1 MPDDRLTY
9 QDRPLRLT
17 YVADA
22 GNVHTHKWVGYF
34 RDRGCDV
41 KVISYRPFDIPSVE
55 VYVHSLPPVG
65 IKSIPPIRQ
74 FHYASDYARVR
85 KMLEWADIAH
95 VHFIYRFRFN
105 LLFKGLPRLV
115 VSTWGK
121 DIIRDTGDPEPKS
134 EIRWKKFVLA
144 QATVITAT
152 THFLAEQTKKYSPV
166 NKKIHVIPFGVD
178 LDIFDPAKYPKTS
191 DIDRPD
197 KVFKIGFLKHLR
209 KKYGPDTLIEA
220 TRILR
225 DRGYNVRTILA
236 GVGEDEDE
244 LRKFAREKGV
254 HRIVDFVGRIPHE
267 EVPAFL
273 AGLDVFCMPSRY
285 ESETFGVA
293 AVEAQAMEIPVV
305 STIVGGVPEAVD
317 NGVTGILVPPNDT
330 VKVADAVKSLLENH
344 EMRLEMGKAGRK
356 FVRNKYDWQEN
367 ASRMERIY
375 LDLLGL

>member
-1 MPDDRLTY
+1 MPEDKLTF
-9 QDRPLRLT
+9 DGRPLRLT

-34 RDRGCDV
+34 RDRGCDI
-41 KVISYRPFDIPSVE
+41 KVISYRPWDIPGVE
-55 VYVHSLPPVG
+55 VYVHSLPPLG
-65 IKSIPPIRQ
+65 ISSIPPFRQ
-74 FHYASDYARVR
+74 FHHASDYARVR

-105 LLFKGLPRLV
+105 LVYKGLSKLV

-121 DIIRDTGDPEPKS
+121 DIIRDTDDPEPKS
-134 EIRWKKFVLA
+134 EIKWKKFVLA
-144 QATVITAT
+144 QATVLTAT
-152 THFLAEQTKKYSPV
+152 THFLAKETKIYSPQD
-166 NKKIHVIPFGVD
+166 KKIHVIPFGVD
-178 LDIFDPAKYPKTS
+178 LEIFDPSKYPSTKDS
-191 DIDRPD
+191 DRPD
-197 KVFKIGFLKHLR
+197 QPFKIGFLKHLR

-220 TRILR
+220 TRVLR
-225 DRGYNVRTILA
+225 DRGYNIRTIIA

-244 LRKFAREKGV
+244 LRKYARDKGV

-293 AVEAQAMEIPVV
+293 AVEAEAMEIPVV
-305 STIVGGVPEAVD
+305 ATSVGGVPEAVD

-330 VKVADAVKSLLENH
+330 VKIADSIESLIEDR
-344 EMRLEMGKAGRK
+344 EKRTEMGIAGRK
-356 FVRNKYDWQEN
+356 FVKNKYDWYEN

-375 LDLLGL
+375 LDLLNS